1 MGDRDSNNFLHILE
15 APGSIDQYKLFRLTG
30 EERISTPFLF
40 HLTLRSQGDIP
51 PASAWINAP
60 ITFSLGTSDMAE
72 SRRINGRCKSFRH
85 IHQKGSYVEF
95 AIEVAPAFEALT
107 LTRNRRIF
115 TDKSARQVIATILGE
130 HRIAFDDGKY
140 GPSATRPYIV
150 QQDESDFALVS
161 RLMEDEGVFYHFRF
175 DEGAAPYKHRMFLA
189 GDPSGYYDGDPF
201 DLSFRRD
208 HLLRGLRDLQMGYA
222 STPAKVVTHDYDF
235 AKPGDLSPVTAP
247 SKLDWAAGS
256 GQVYRYAED
265 YTDPGAGRD
274 RAKLRIEG
282 SESGAVT
289 MQGSGSYVAFAPAA
303 RFQVED
309 PRLSPRERR
318 IVVRSVS
325 HDAFDPYGQ
334 DEGEP
339 TYEQQF
345 EAQPSAQTFRPA
357 RSTPRPPSRGPQT
370 AVVVDQ
376 NDPDGHGRV
385 KVKFHWDVAGAS
397 TCWVRVLQ
405 QWAGNQMGAQFVP
418 RPGMEVL
425 VDFVEGRADRPVVV
439 GCLYNGTNQHSYK
452 VPANLTQAG
461 FRTFG
466 ESGLAHEFLFEDKG
480 GAEEVYLRSGRDFR
494 REVSKDE
501 FAHVKGLQEVT
512 VEQTGRLFAKG
523 RLQIESME
531 ALTLKVGGSTVV
543 ITPEG
548 VWIDAPTVNLNCGGP
563 SLPVAAVSPPAK
575 AAATAAMAL
584 SGGAAPAPGGGGPAG
599 GAKKVATGDPVMALS
614 GGGAGGAGAGG
625 GAAKPTPSQ
634 TLAKQLVK
642 PGGTATQAD
651 ADVVAAEL
659 GKMPQGALQS
669 LADNKVKVIAAK
681 GSVTD
686 YATDLKGVAPRGWP
700 PGKTWDDVPGA
711 YIPDRNAVVIA
722 TTDAGKAKALRVPA
736 TGEGH
741 GSMNLVV
748 HEATHAIDRHAPTTL
763 NSMSKDFLAA
773 RTKDLPQL
781 PSYERQPGIAGPSE
795 TYAESAARVY
805 GGVHGATVTPALDA
819 YWRAHP
825 LGSK

>member
-140 GPSATRPYIV
+140 GPSSTRPYIV

-256 GQVYRYAED
+256 GQIYRYAED

-303 RFQVED
+303 RFQVDD

-339 TYEQQF
+339 SYEQQF
-345 EAQPSAQTFRPA
+345 EAQPSAQTFRPE
-357 RSTPRPPSRGPQT
+357 RSTPRASSRGPQT

-466 ESGLAHEFLFEDKG
+466 EGGLAHEFLFEDKG

-494 REVSKDE
+494 REVTKDE

-512 VEQTGRLFAKG
+512 VDTTSRLFAKKPI
-523 RLQIESME
+523 LIESME
-531 ALTLKVGGSTVV
+531 AVTLKVGASTIV
-543 ITPEG
+543 ISPEG

-563 SLPVAAVSPPAK
+563 SFPVAAVSPPAK

-584 SGGAAPAPGGGGPAG
+584 SGGAAAAPGGGGPGAG
-599 GAKKVATGDPVMALS
+599 GNKVATGDPVMALS
-614 GGGAGGAGAGG
+614 GGGAGSAGAGG
-625 GAAKPTPSQ
+625 AGGASASGVGAGGAGAPAAAGGEDARWATPPISPQEKAFDEANQREAYWESRMKRGDPIGETAIGIVRNDTAMGQFSNWRLKNFIKRADGWDMPEAVADAKVEKIGRELMHAHTDLIERGVTPTPS
-634 TLAKQLVK
+634 LVSRYHHDVFVANGLPK
-642 PGGTATQAD
+642 RTFGGTA
-651 ADVVAAEL
+651 
-659 GKMPQGALQS
+659 
-669 LADNKVKVIAAK
+669 
-681 GSVTD
+681 VTGTEWESD
-686 YATDLKGVAPRGWP
+686 MYEQIW
-700 PGKTWDDVPGA
+700 
-711 YIPDRNAVVIA
+711 
-722 TTDAGKAKALRVPA
+722 
-736 TGEGH
+736 
-741 GSMNLVV
+741 MN
-748 HEATHAIDRHAPTTL
+748 EAR
-763 NSMSKDFLAA
+763 
-773 RTKDLPQL
+773 
-781 PSYERQPGIAGPSE
+781 
-795 TYAESAARVY
+795 
-805 GGVHGATVTPALDA
+805 
-819 YWRAHP
+819 
-825 LGSK
+825 

>member
-1 MGDRDSNNFLHILE
+1 MAERDGNNFLHILE

-30 EERISTPFLF
+30 EERISAPFVF

-60 ITFSLGTSDMAE
+60 ITFSLGTSDMSE
-72 SRRINGRCKSFRH
+72 ERRINGRCRAFQH
-85 IHQKGSYVEF
+85 LYQKGAYVEF
-95 AIEVAPAFEALT
+95 TIEVAPAFESLT

-115 TDKSARQVIATILGE
+115 TDKSAKQVIETILGE
-130 HRIAFDDGKY
+130 HRIAYDDGKY
-140 GPSATRPYIV
+140 GPSPTRPYIV

-201 DLSFRRD
+201 ELSFRRD
-208 HLLRGLRDLQMGYA
+208 HLLRGLSDLQMGYA

-247 SKLDWAAGS
+247 SKLDWAAGG

-265 YTDPGAGRD
+265 YTDPSSGRD
-274 RAKLRIEG
+274 RAKLRIER

-289 MQGSGSYVAFAPAA
+289 MRGSGSYVAFAPAA
-303 RFQVED
+303 RFQVDD

-325 HDAFDPYGQ
+325 HVAFDPYGQ

-339 TYEQQF
+339 SYEQNF
-345 EAQPSAQTFRPA
+345 EAQPSAQTFRPE
-357 RSTPRPPSRGPQT
+357 RSTPRAVSRGPQT
-370 AVVVDQ
+370 AVVIDQ

-385 KVKFHWDVAGAS
+385 KVKFHWDPAGAS

-405 QWAGNQMGAQFVP
+405 QWAGNGMGAQFVP
-418 RPGMEVL
+418 RPGMEVM
-425 VDFVEGRADRPVVV
+425 VDFIEGRADRPVVV
-439 GCLYNGTNQHSYK
+439 GCLYNGANKHSFA

-461 FRTFG
+461 FRTSG
-466 ESGLAHEFLFEDKG
+466 EGGVPHELIFEDKS
-480 GAEEVYLRSGRDFR
+480 GAEEVYMRSGRNYR
-494 REVSKDE
+494 RDVTQDE
-501 FAHVKGLQEVT
+501 FANVQGLHEVT
-512 VEQTGRLFAKG
+512 VQKTSRLFATKAIH
-523 RLQIESME
+523 IESAETIM
-531 ALTLKVGGSTVV
+531 LTVGESRIV
-543 ITPEG
+543 ISNKG
-548 VWIDAPTVNLNCGGP
+548 VWIDAPMIDLNSGGKAA
-563 SLPVAAVSPPAK
+563 PVPAVSPPAK
-575 AAATAAMAL
+575 AAAAAATKARM
-584 SGGAAPAPGGGGPAG
+584 AG
-599 GAKKVATGDPVMALS
+599 GAPAGPASGPGGTSAKTATGDPLT
-614 GGGAGGAGAGG
+614 GLAGG
-625 GAAKPTPSQ
+625 GAAAAAAKKPPTQ
-634 TLAKQLVK
+634 AELAKQLVK
-642 PGGTATQAD
+642 PGGSGTQAD

-659 GKMPQGALQS
+659 AKMPRTALQS
-669 LADNKVKVIAAK
+669 LADHNVKVIAAK
-681 GSVTD
+681 GNVTD

-700 PGKTWDDVPGA
+700 PGSTWDDVPGA
-711 YIPDRNAVVIA
+711 YLPGRNAVVIA
-722 TTDAGKAKALRVPA
+722 TTAAGKAKVLRVPM

-741 GSMNLVV
+741 GSANMVV
-748 HEATHAIDRHAPTTL
+748 HEAAHAIDRNAPLTL
-763 NSMSKDFLAA
+763 NSMSTDFMAA

-781 PSYERQPGIAGPSE
+781 PSYEIQPGIAGLSE

-805 GGVHGATVTPALDA
+805 GGSHGATVTPALDA

-825 LGSK
+825 LGGK